1 MPVYIFEF
9 FKTSFNLGT
18 LKLTSLPFFKLINS
32 IREKTMKK
40 QKKTVIL
47 KHKSLNIFTVTRLLL
62 FYKVRY
68 IVYNS
73 LALKFSLL

>member
-1 MPVYIFEF
+1 
-9 FKTSFNLGT
+9 
-18 LKLTSLPFFKLINS
+18 
-32 IREKTMKK
+32 MKK

-73 LALKFSLL
+73 LALKFLLL